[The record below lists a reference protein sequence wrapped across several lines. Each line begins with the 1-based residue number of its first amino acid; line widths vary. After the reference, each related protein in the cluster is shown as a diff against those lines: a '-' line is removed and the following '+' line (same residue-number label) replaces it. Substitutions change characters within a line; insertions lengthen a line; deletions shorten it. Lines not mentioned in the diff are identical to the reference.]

1 MPTYLYFILLVSWI
15 AWVSAFLTR
24 KRATTAR
31 QINPRARWGILL
43 EAVGFGLLWQG
54 HFWERDPGW
63 RVIPAVVLFAL
74 AAVLSWTG
82 IAAFGKQF
90 RIDAGL
96 NPDHQLIRSGPYAIV
111 RHPIYASMF
120 CLLLGTGLLVSPW
133 PLFLAAVTFFL
144 IGTEIRVRI
153 EDSLLAAQFG
163 DDFAAYKR
171 AVPAYIPWLR

>member
-24 KRATTAR
+24 KRTTTAR

-63 RVIPAVVLFAL
+63 RVIPAVALFSL

-82 IAAFGKQF
+82 VAALGKQW

-153 EDSLLAAQFG
+153 EDSLLAAQFD

-171 AVPAYIPWLR
+171 AIPAYIPWLR